1 MGDRAMRIV
10 PLAVRGCRLAGVQ
23 FANVCA
29 RVAYARA
36 HFANVDA
43 RFANMPALFANV
55 GARFAKM

>member
-1 MGDRAMRIV
+1 MGGRAMRIV

-29 RVAYARA
+29 RVANARA

-55 GARFAKM
+55 